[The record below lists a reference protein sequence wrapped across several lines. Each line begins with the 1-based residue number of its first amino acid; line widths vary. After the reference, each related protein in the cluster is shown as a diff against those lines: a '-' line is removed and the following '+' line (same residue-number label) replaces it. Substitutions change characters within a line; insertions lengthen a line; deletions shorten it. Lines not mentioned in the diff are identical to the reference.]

1 VWREFDGETT
11 RIRLQCSADG
21 RVWQTPKDVA
31 ITRDAADRPVL
42 LRDARRAY
50 LSWQTAAEGWR
61 LIPLAATAT

>member
-1 VWREFDGETT
+1 
-11 RIRLQCSADG
+11 LQCSADG